1 LFFSFNLSCIVFFF
15 IIFFN
20 VFTLF
25 NLTLKLGICYCP
37 LIFLKIFLT
46 FNVSFP
52 RDWTSWFLH
61 V

>member
-37 LIFLKIFLT
+37 LIFFKFFLT

-52 RDWTSWFLH
+52 RDWTS
-61 V
+61 